1 MAEQMHNQ
9 GQIIACDSTAERLP
23 LIQENCDRLAIDIVR
38 TQLVGLDG
46 SGTPEGP
53 FHAAL
58 VDVPC
63 SNTGVLG
70 KRPEVRWR
78 FVPGELR
85 ELIPIQMR
93 LLRTALDRVQPG
105 GRVVYSTCSVDP
117 RENEQVVREVLNA
130 YPAWR
135 LIEERCHVPGHP
147 VDGGYAAL
155 LVSSPS

>member
-1 MAEQMHNQ
+1 M
-9 GQIIACDSTAERLP
+9 
-23 LIQENCDRLAIDIVR
+23 
-38 TQLVGLDG
+38 
-46 SGTPEGP
+46 
-53 FHAAL
+53 
-58 VDVPC
+58 
-63 SNTGVLG
+63 LG

-93 LLRTALDRVQPG
+93 LLRTALDRVRPG

-117 RENEQVVREVLNA
+117 RENEQVVREVLSS
-130 YPAWR
+130 YPSWQ
-135 LIEERCHVPGHP
+135 LSEERRHVPGHP